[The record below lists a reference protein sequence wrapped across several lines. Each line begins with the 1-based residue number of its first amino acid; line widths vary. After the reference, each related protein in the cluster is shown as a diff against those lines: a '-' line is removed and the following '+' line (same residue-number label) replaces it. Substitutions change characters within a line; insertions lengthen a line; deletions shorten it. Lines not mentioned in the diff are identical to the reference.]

1 MVVDSLKA
9 LDLKRPIREAE
20 VGRAA
25 EFAASVDND
34 LNATWSGRSR
44 NRNSQGSSAAPKST
58 PRVCPTK
65 SARVAADALRR
76 ALGLPERTRPII
88 GERAQVRAWGLL
100 WELEGESLLRSR
112 QLATTGTADCP
123 VTTG

>member
-1 MVVDSLKA
+1 MAHLRLEID
-9 LDLKRPIREAE
+9 AE
-20 VGRAA
+20 SMSDEER
-25 EFAASVDND
+25 
-34 LNATWSGRSR
+34 
-44 NRNSQGSSAAPKST
+44 K
-58 PRVCPTK
+58 
-65 SARVAADALRR
+65 VAADALRR